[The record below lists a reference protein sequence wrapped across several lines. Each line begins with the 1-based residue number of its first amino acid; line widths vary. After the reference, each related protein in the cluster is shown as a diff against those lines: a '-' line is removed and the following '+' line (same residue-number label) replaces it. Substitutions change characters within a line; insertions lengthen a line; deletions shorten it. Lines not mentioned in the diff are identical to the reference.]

1 MAQLFRW
8 IRYCWHHLIS
18 AEGKR
23 CSKTRIRLTS
33 PGHESLQEAAKKID
47 NQRTVIPC
55 VEHFKEEYEKVSK
68 LYMNNKIRTT
78 KYRLWNFI
86 PKNLFEQ
93 FHRPP
98 PPPLSPPPPRTG
110 ATLSPGDHS
119 RTGKPLKHPQA
130 MVAFG
135 ADGFRG
141 VELCDAC
148 LLTAG
153 KTEKAANLYFLF
165 IVLLNW
171 VPVVEAFRK
180 EITMIPLTVVLTI
193 IAVKDGLEDCTK
205 YKLDKKINNFVTQVY
220 CSKEKKYI
228 EKFWK
233 DVNVGDLIRLSCNDE
248 IPADMVLIYSSDG
261 DGICHIET
269 SSLDGETNLKQRQ
282 VVKGY
287 AEQNTEVDPEMFL
300 YKIQCESPN
309 NDLSSFRGFMESSD
323 NERVGLSKENLLMRG
338 CIVRNTEAVIG
349 IVVYAGHETKAML
362 NNYGSR
368 YKRSK
373 LEKMINHD
381 IIWCVLLLL
390 VMCCIGAVGHGLWL
404 NAGSDPPL
412 YSSGKPL
419 SPKLGGFLMFW
430 TMIILLQVL
439 IPISLYVSIEFVKL
453 GQIYFIQ
460 NDIDLYDEVADT
472 RIHCGSLNIAENL
485 GQIEFIFSDKT
496 GTLTENKMVFRRC
509 SIAGQEYG
517 HEENAKRL
525 EAYQECDDDEDET
538 PLYSSHSSLKPLS
551 KAGFFSR
558 KSSAFLGN
566 KSLSMFRSTT
576 TMGAPAMRQLAFSSP
591 LETDVVPDMR
601 LVMKFNRISFKY
613 YTQFDLVEPMP
624 ELVYINEFF
633 TALAICNTVVV
644 SVPDQPRLKAMVAK
658 KSTADKPLQSSNEIR
673 FSLLFSYIGSIYHSS
688 MRRWSSVV
696 RMPVLPTVDFRH
708 MLQKLSSRKISPISI
723 QTATSNEVHSEH
735 FKKQPRLSVFHVKF
749 PSIVSYDNIISPEGS
764 PISVV
769 SGQETIPP
777 ASSFNDSNEEEA
789 CDPVAPLEQSYEAES
804 PDEAAL
810 VYAAKAYQCTLKAR
824 NPEQVTVEMGPLG
837 TLTFQLLH
845 ILPFDSSR
853 KRMSV
858 IVKHPILK
866 QIVIYTKGAD
876 SVIMDLLKSE
886 STGIKKGDLQRKRIK
901 EKTQMH
907 LDEYAKK
914 GLRTLCIAMK
924 VLSRQEYEEWLKGH
938 YLAESSIANR
948 EELLSESA
956 MKLENNLTL
965 LGATGIEDR
974 LQDGVP
980 ETIEALH
987 KAGISIWMLTGDK
1000 RETAVNIA
1008 CSCKLINPVDQVFT
1022 LAADSLQHDC
1032 ENTIDSIL
1040 EDIGATLDSSERHD
1054 THTLRVRMASVTHS
1068 LQSNF
1073 VLVTDGSTLE
1083 FALHQRLQS
1092 KFLRLTQ
1099 LVHAVICC
1107 RATPL
1112 QKGQLVKLVRK
1123 QLKVM
1128 TLAIGDGANDVS
1140 MIQIADVG
1148 IGICG
1153 QEGMQAVLASDF
1165 AISQFKH
1172 LSKLLLVHGHWCYTR
1187 LANMVL
1193 YFFYKNL
1200 AYVNL
1205 LFWFQFFCGFS
1216 GTPMTDYWSLIF
1228 FNLLFTSVPPI
1239 IYGVL
1244 DKDVSAEMLLR
1255 MPELYKVGQR
1265 NEPYVKSAFAV
1276 NLLDAFYQ
1284 SLICFFIP
1292 YFTLRNS
1299 DVDIYSFG
1307 CPMNTAMFFIIV
1319 LHLLIESNSLNQQI
1333 QTPININLNRSLEE
1347 VDSIPIDDF
1356 EKFKTSVEEVIADV
1370 VEIAREQ
1377 ELDVKPENVTELL
1390 QSHYKTVMD
1399 EKAASYG

>member
-93 FHRPP
+93 FHR
-98 PPPLSPPPPRTG
+98 
-110 ATLSPGDHS
+110 
-119 RTGKPLKHPQA
+119 
-130 MVAFG
+130 
-135 ADGFRG
+135 
-141 VELCDAC
+141 
-148 LLTAG
+148 
-153 KTEKAANLYFLF
+153 AANLYFLF

-644 SVPDQPRLKAMVAK
+644 SVPDQPRLKA
-658 KSTADKPLQSSNEIR
+658 STQDVPQRTSICCRTRTLLVPLVCTERIEA
-673 FSLLFSYIGSIYHSS
+673 
-688 MRRWSSVV
+688 RRWSSVV

-886 STGIKKGDLQRKRIK
+886 STGDLQRKRIK

-1022 LAADSLQHDC
+1022 LAADSLHDC

-1319 LHLLIESNSLNQQI
+1319 LHLLIESNSLN
-1333 QTPININLNRSLEE
+1333 PIHML
-1347 VDSIPIDDF
+1347 
-1356 EKFKTSVEEVIADV
+1356 VIAGSIVLFFGVTGIFGATCVLCNPPANPYWIMQRQLGDPKFYLICTITV
-1370 VEIAREQ
+1370 LAALLPRYMFRVIQNTVFPTPLLKAKQ
-1377 ELDVKPENVTELL
+1377 FDVKAHKGWKKLRHSEKIDSLTE
-1390 QSHYKTVMD
+1390 S
-1399 EKAASYG
+1399 

>member
-1 MAQLFRW
+1 MLKKLWERFGIKIFGQ
-8 IRYCWHHLIS
+8 
-18 AEGKR
+18 
-23 CSKTRIRLTS
+23 CSFCTLPGNSKHRHGNKTRIRLTS

-55 VEHFKEEYEKVSK
+55 

-93 FHRPP
+93 FHR
-98 PPPLSPPPPRTG
+98 
-110 ATLSPGDHS
+110 
-119 RTGKPLKHPQA
+119 
-130 MVAFG
+130 
-135 ADGFRG
+135 
-141 VELCDAC
+141 
-148 LLTAG
+148 
-153 KTEKAANLYFLF
+153 AANLYFLF

-309 NDLSSFRGFMESSD
+309 NDLSSFRGFISD

-644 SVPDQPRLKAMVAK
+644 SVPDQPRLKA
-658 KSTADKPLQSSNEIR
+658 STQDVPQR
-673 FSLLFSYIGSIYHSS
+673 
-688 MRRWSSVV
+688 
-696 RMPVLPTVDFRH
+696 
-708 MLQKLSSRKISPISI
+708 
-723 QTATSNEVHSEH
+723 TS
-735 FKKQPRLSVFHVKF
+735 
-749 PSIVSYDNIISPEGS
+749 
-764 PISVV
+764 
-769 SGQETIPP
+769 
-777 ASSFNDSNEEEA
+777 
-789 CDPVAPLEQSYEAES
+789 
-804 PDEAAL
+804 
-810 VYAAKAYQCTLKAR
+810 
-824 NPEQVTVEMGPLG
+824 
-837 TLTFQLLH
+837 
-845 ILPFDSSR
+845 
-853 KRMSV
+853 
-858 IVKHPILK
+858 
-866 QIVIYTKGAD
+866 
-876 SVIMDLLKSE
+876 
-886 STGIKKGDLQRKRIK
+886 
-901 EKTQMH
+901 
-907 LDEYAKK
+907 
-914 GLRTLCIAMK
+914 
-924 VLSRQEYEEWLKGH
+924 
-938 YLAESSIANR
+938 
-948 EELLSESA
+948 
-956 MKLENNLTL
+956 
-965 LGATGIEDR
+965 
-974 LQDGVP
+974 
-980 ETIEALH
+980 
-987 KAGISIWMLTGDK
+987 
-1000 RETAVNIA
+1000 
-1008 CSCKLINPVDQVFT
+1008 
-1022 LAADSLQHDC
+1022 
-1032 ENTIDSIL
+1032 
-1040 EDIGATLDSSERHD
+1040 
-1054 THTLRVRMASVTHS
+1054 
-1068 LQSNF
+1068 
-1073 VLVTDGSTLE
+1073 
-1083 FALHQRLQS
+1083 
-1092 KFLRLTQ
+1092 
-1099 LVHAVICC
+1099 ICC
-1107 RATPL
+1107 RT
-1112 QKGQLVKLVRK
+1112 R
-1123 QLKVM
+1123 
-1128 TLAIGDGANDVS
+1128 T
-1140 MIQIADVG
+1140 
-1148 IGICG
+1148 
-1153 QEGMQAVLASDF
+1153 
-1165 AISQFKH
+1165 
-1172 LSKLLLVHGHWCYTR
+1172 LLVPLVCTER
-1187 LANMVL
+1187 
-1193 YFFYKNL
+1193 
-1200 AYVNL
+1200 
-1205 LFWFQFFCGFS
+1205 
-1216 GTPMTDYWSLIF
+1216 I
-1228 FNLLFTSVPPI
+1228 
-1239 IYGVL
+1239 
-1244 DKDVSAEMLLR
+1244 E
-1255 MPELYKVGQR
+1255 
-1265 NEPYVKSAFAV
+1265 AV
-1276 NLLDAFYQ
+1276 ND
-1284 SLICFFIP
+1284 
-1292 YFTLRNS
+1292 R
-1299 DVDIYSFG
+1299 
-1307 CPMNTAMFFIIV
+1307 
-1319 LHLLIESNSLNQQI
+1319 
-1333 QTPININLNRSLEE
+1333 
-1347 VDSIPIDDF
+1347 
-1356 EKFKTSVEEVIADV
+1356 
-1370 VEIAREQ
+1370 
-1377 ELDVKPENVTELL
+1377 
-1390 QSHYKTVMD
+1390 
-1399 EKAASYG
+1399 